1 MTRKIPPALPLIHH
15 SFTNKNREQT
25 NGGGSQKQFLVI
37 TPQTNFNTVSVAPLD
52 QVTDRKLSLLTES

>member
-1 MTRKIPPALPLIHH
+1 MTQKIPPALPPIHH

-37 TPQTNFNTVSVAPLD
+37 TPQTDFNAVSVAPLD
-52 QVTDRKLSLLTES
+52 QVTDRKLLLLTER